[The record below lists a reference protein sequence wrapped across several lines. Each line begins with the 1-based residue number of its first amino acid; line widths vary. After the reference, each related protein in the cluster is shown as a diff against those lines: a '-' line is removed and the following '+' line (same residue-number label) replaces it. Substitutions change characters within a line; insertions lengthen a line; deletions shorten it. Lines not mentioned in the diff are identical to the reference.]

1 MFERMSNT
9 LPLTDRVAVA
19 LLEKIDGGAFR
30 PGGKLPSENS
40 LAKQFGVSRT
50 VLREAISRLK
60 HEGVVEGR
68 QGSGVY
74 LTEQAGVKPLRIE
87 IACVESLESVLQ
99 IIELRRAI
107 EAEAAAQAAVR
118 RSEAQWK
125 EIESAL
131 KHIDEEVASGQDGV
145 AADLAFHRSIAQAAG
160 NPFITKTLAFLSQY
174 LESASRVT
182 RANDARR
189 ADFSRQVREEH
200 TTITVAIHNRDP
212 FAARNAAEAHM
223 FNGARRLSEVMAA
236 ETPAE
241 ERKPST
247 GRRIRQRSAE

>member
-1 MFERMSNT
+1 MFERMSST
-9 LPLTDRVAVA
+9 LPLTDRVAIA
-19 LLEKIDGGAFR
+19 LLEKIDEGAFR

-74 LTEQAGVKPLRIE
+74 LTEQAGVKPLRIQLT
-87 IACVESLESVLQ
+87 AVESLESVLQ

-107 EAEAAAQAAVR
+107 EAESASQAALRRTDAQWAEIEAALKRIDEDAAAG
-118 RSEAQWK
+118 
-125 EIESAL
+125 
-131 KHIDEEVASGQDGV
+131 DDGV
-145 AADLAFHRSIAQAAG
+145 AADLAFHRSIAQASG
-160 NPFITKTLAFLSQY
+160 NPFITKTLEFLSQY
-174 LESASRVT
+174 LESASRIT

-189 ADFSRQVREEH
+189 IDFLRQVRDEH
-200 TTITVAIHNRDP
+200 GAIAAAIHKRDP

-223 FNGARRLSEVMAA
+223 FNGARRLSEVMGKPTANRGVP
-236 ETPAE
+236 TPV
-241 ERKPST
+241 K
-247 GRRIRQRSAE
+247 I